1 MEGAEW
7 KIVLG
12 RNVNVKSGV
21 KKVEGEG
28 QRWSDRETERDGRFI
43 VSAHKPE

>member
-1 MEGAEW
+1 MENSVGKECECE
-7 KIVLG
+7 IRG
-12 RNVNVKSGV
+12 

-43 VSAHKPE
+43 VCAHKPE